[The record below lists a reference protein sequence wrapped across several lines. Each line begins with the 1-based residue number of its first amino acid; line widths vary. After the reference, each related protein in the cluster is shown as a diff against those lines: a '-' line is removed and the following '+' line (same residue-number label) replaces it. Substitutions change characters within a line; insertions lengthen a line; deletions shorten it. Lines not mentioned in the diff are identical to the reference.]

1 MGSKELAHKVLSDL
15 KCATIPCTIS
25 CYSEG
30 YADSF
35 ELYLGEESARFLIK
49 DDISDVSILD
59 GLELCECTLQ
69 ELLDDVIVNSIDD
82 GGEYEYECESEC
94 AENYIKSLAL
104 LINRILDG
112 TITEENLNDYLVYFT
127 NGDLNFE
134 IDDPL
139 DGN

>member
-1 MGSKELAHKVLSDL
+1 MERKELAHKILSEL

-30 YADSF
+30 YAESF
-35 ELYLGEESARFLIK
+35 ELYLGEESARYLIK
-49 DDISDVSILD
+49 DDITDVSILD

-69 ELLDDVIVNSIDD
+69 ELLDEVIENSIDD

-94 AENYIKSLAL
+94 AENYINSLAL

-112 TITEENLNDYLVYFT
+112 SITEHNLNEYLEYFSD
-127 NGDLNFE
+127 GDFNFE

-139 DGN
+139 DEN